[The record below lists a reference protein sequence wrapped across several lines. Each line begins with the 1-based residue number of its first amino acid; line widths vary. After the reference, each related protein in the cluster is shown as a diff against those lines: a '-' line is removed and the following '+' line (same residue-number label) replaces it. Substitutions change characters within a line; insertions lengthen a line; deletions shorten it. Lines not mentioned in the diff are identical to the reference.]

1 MVRYDD
7 TETKDN
13 KSSNMRHEEE
23 GKDIE
28 NEEIPRIQEQESKIE
43 SNEKTSEM
51 LEPEFQ
57 RTTTQ
62 LIEIASDDSD
72 LEYI

>member
-13 KSSNMRHEEE
+13 KSSNMIHEEE
-23 GKDIE
+23 DKDIE